1 MRMRIWI
8 LISGALLVFAAANI
22 HLLYVALTSQPAC
35 VPHVKETGED
45 GYKAA
50 KSAC

>member
-1 MRMRIWI
+1 MRLKIWI
-8 LISGALLVFAAANI
+8 LISAAIFVFAAANI

-35 VPHVKETGED
+35 VPHAKGAGEG
-45 GYKAA
+45 GYIAA